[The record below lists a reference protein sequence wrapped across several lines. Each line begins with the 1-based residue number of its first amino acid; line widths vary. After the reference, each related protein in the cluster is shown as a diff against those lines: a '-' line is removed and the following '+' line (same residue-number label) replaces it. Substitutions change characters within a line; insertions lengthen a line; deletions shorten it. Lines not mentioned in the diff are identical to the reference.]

1 MRHLITSPAGN
12 SWLEGL
18 VKINYETKL
27 CSEQDL
33 TSTKILF
40 NLKECSPM
48 SLPAGQE
55 VLTIVMCSVQVTF
68 ALICKTT
75 IVPLMMASF
84 LGTVGTLA
92 AHS

>member
-1 MRHLITSPAGN
+1 
-12 SWLEGL
+12 
-18 VKINYETKL
+18 
-27 CSEQDL
+27 
-33 TSTKILF
+33 
-40 NLKECSPM
+40 M
-48 SLPAGQE
+48 SLLAGRK

-75 IVPLMMASF
+75 IVPLTMASF

>member
-1 MRHLITSPAGN
+1 MKVSRLSANAKRATVSREN
-12 SWLEGL
+12 S
-18 VKINYETKL
+18 KL